1 MPDEELKR
9 ELKRLNRRVFLSGGA
24 AVAAGLLGWEWLQS
38 RPQEDHLPWPLRK
51 GLELNESFAK
61 TYFGEARLIREFPRE
76 AAGDIRPNGDVG
88 IDDDDFEPSAWKLNV
103 AGLAGGPLDLALADI
118 TALPR
123 VELTAEFKCI
133 EGWSNVVNWTGAR
146 LADLVKKYPPKD
158 MTGSSYVS
166 LETPDGEYYVGL
178 DVPSAIHPQT
188 LLAYEMNGQPL
199 NSDHGAPL
207 RLVIPV
213 KYGIK
218 NLKRVGRLAF
228 TRERPKDYWAE
239 RGYDWYAGF

>member
-1 MPDEELKR
+1 MPEEDLKR
-9 ELKRLNRRVFLSGGA
+9 ELKRLNRRTFLTGGA
-24 AVAAGLLGWEWLQS
+24 AVAAGLCGWEWFRS
-38 RPQEDHLPWPLRK
+38 RSLEDNLPWPLRR
-51 GLELNESFAK
+51 GLELNGSFAR
-61 TYFGEARLIREFPRE
+61 TYFSESRLVREFPRE
-76 AAGDIRPNGDVG
+76 AAGDVRPNGDVG
-88 IDDDDFEPSAWKLNV
+88 IDDDDFDATQWKLNV
-103 AGLAGGPLDLALADI
+103 AGLSGGPVDLTLADV
-118 TALPR
+118 TSLPR

-146 LADLVKKYPPKD
+146 LADFVKKYPPKD

-166 LETPDGEYYVGL
+166 LETPDGAYYVGL
-178 DVPSAIHPQT
+178 DVPSALHPQT

-199 NSDHGAPL
+199 DDDHGAPL

-218 NLKRVGRLAF
+218 NLKRIGRLSF
-228 TRERPKDYWAE
+228 TRQRPKDYWAE